1 MKRFILALMCLFLFV
16 GSVQAALFP
25 GIKAK
30 RDARQSQRQCNRS
43 ERLNSRASANAHQA
57 KVGGWKYTNH
67 NAMEGYGSA
76 GSTSYGS
83 AGSTSYGS
91 AGLVPIAETSICPN
105 CVGN

>member
-83 AGSTSYGS
+83 AG
-91 AGLVPIAETSICPN
+91 LVPIAETSICPN